1 MLLAKVKGNIVSTQ
15 KNRNLKSHKL
25 LVVQQIDLNGNYI
38 GRKDAIAIDLID
50 AGIGDTVLVVQEG
63 SAVKQILG
71 HRNAPLHTIIVAIVD
86 QIEYNQNRHTAG

>member
-15 KNRNLKSHKL
+15 KNPNLISHKL
-25 LVVQQIDLNGNYI
+25 LVIQQIDLEGNYI
-38 GRKDAIAIDLID
+38 GNKDIIALDLMD

-71 HRNAPLHTIIVAIVD
+71 HRKAPVHTMIVAIVD
-86 QIEYNQNRHTAG
+86 ELEVGGDKE